1 MCPLIKMDDFDIQSL
16 SYSKNEYA
24 CRLITSITP
33 LIIEGFRSI
42 FDESYSLCNSNQEQD
57 KYLMTFQNLIARIP
71 KWNPSVIE
79 DEKKRIIEKSRM
91 SYLEDLLSCVH
102 IIQLK
107 AMTNIRVGNKQK
119 KIQIQIPKLGEFIHK
134 CYIHSSRK
142 IYKNVYLFEI
152 GIPAL
157 QIQKNNR
164 QLEIIV
170 QECILQ
176 VIRDSIPIEEILKTY
191 LDDTIEEHVEEEIKE
206 EEIKE
211 EDIKGGD
218 IKGGDING
226 GDIKGGDIREKE
238 ILEEDIN
245 RHGTSDNIQ
254 SSLKFN
260 DIDQMMDINNNEHIK
275 NVPKTID
282 NLEEISKIRNDQ
294 RKYQESIDADD
305 DFTPIKIM
313 DTMGDQNVNID
324 FEDIYSPPLKLHPD
338 FILDD
343 IEVLG

>member
-1 MCPLIKMDDFDIQSL
+1 MCSLIKMDDFDIQSL

-33 LIIEGFRSI
+33 LIIEGFKSI
-42 FDESYSLCNSNQEQD
+42 FDESYSLCNSNQESD

-91 SYLEDLLSCVH
+91 TYLEDLLSCVH

-211 EDIKGGD
+211 EEIKEEELKKDEIKEQKLEQEQEQDIK
-218 IKGGDING
+218 
-226 GDIKGGDIREKE
+226 EKE
-238 ILEEDIN
+238 YTPAFN
-245 RHGTSDNIQ
+245 N
-254 SSLKFN
+254 SSSIKFN
-260 DIDQMMDINNNEHIK
+260 DIDQVLDINNNEHIK

-282 NLEEISKIRNDQ
+282 NLEEISKIRNEQ
-294 RKYQESIDADD
+294 RKYEESLESDN
-305 DFTPIKIM
+305 DFSPIKIM
-313 DTMGDQNVNID
+313 DTIGDDHHSNID
-324 FEDIYSPPLKLHPD
+324 FEDISPPPPLSLHSD

>member
-1 MCPLIKMDDFDIQSL
+1 
-16 SYSKNEYA
+16 
-24 CRLITSITP
+24 
-33 LIIEGFRSI
+33 
-42 FDESYSLCNSNQEQD
+42 
-57 KYLMTFQNLIARIP
+57 MTFQNLIARIP

-79 DEKKRIIEKSRM
+79 DEKKRIIEKSRLT
-91 SYLEDLLSCVH
+91 YLEDLLSCVH

-134 CYIHSSRK
+134 CYIQSSRK

-164 QLEIIV
+164 QLEIII

-211 EDIKGGD
+211 EDKKEEEIKEED
-218 IKGGDING
+218 KKEEIQVNSINSNDINQ
-226 GDIKGGDIREKE
+226 
-238 ILEEDIN
+238 
-245 RHGTSDNIQ
+245 GTSADNTNNAY
-254 SSLKFN
+254 SSIKFN
-260 DIDQMMDINNNEHIK
+260 DMDKLLDINNNEHIK

-282 NLEEISKIRNDQ
+282 NLEEISKIRNQQ
-294 RKYQESIDADD
+294 RKLEEAADADN

-313 DTMGDQNVNID
+313 DAIDNQNVNID

>member
-79 DEKKRIIEKSRM
+79 DEKKRIVEKSRM

-211 EDIKGGD
+211 EEIKGG
-218 IKGGDING
+218 GQ
-226 GDIKGGDIREKE
+226 KE
-238 ILEEDIN
+238 DNKEEDREQEIKERKEDDLN
-245 RHGTSDNIQ
+245 RVNTSDNIQ

-260 DIDQMMDINNNEHIK
+260 DIDQLLDTNNNEHIK

-282 NLEEISKIRNDQ
+282 NLEEISKIRNEQ
-294 RKYQESIDADD
+294 RKLEESIESDD

-313 DTMGDQNVNID
+313 DAIDDQNVNID

>member
-1 MCPLIKMDDFDIQSL
+1 MCSLIKMDDFDIQSL

-33 LIIEGFRSI
+33 LIIEGFKSI
-42 FDESYSLCNSNQEQD
+42 FDESYSLCNSNQESD

-91 SYLEDLLSCVH
+91 TYLEDLLSCVH

-211 EDIKGGD
+211 EEIKKD
-218 IKGGDING
+218 EIKEQAQAQEQGLEV
-226 GDIKGGDIREKE
+226 KEKE
-238 ILEEDIN
+238 EPTALN
-245 RHGTSDNIQ
+245 N
-254 SSLKFN
+254 SSSIKFN
-260 DIDQMMDINNNEHIK
+260 DIDQVLDVHNKEHIK

-282 NLEEISKIRNDQ
+282 NLEEISKIRNEQ
-294 RKYQESIDADD
+294 RKYEESLETDD
-305 DFTPIKIM
+305 DFSPIKIM
-313 DTMGDQNVNID
+313 DTIGDDQHGNID
-324 FEDIYSPPLKLHPD
+324 FEDISPPRPLTLHSD

>member
-1 MCPLIKMDDFDIQSL
+1 
-16 SYSKNEYA
+16 
-24 CRLITSITP
+24 
-33 LIIEGFRSI
+33 
-42 FDESYSLCNSNQEQD
+42 
-57 KYLMTFQNLIARIP
+57 MTFQNLIARIP

-79 DEKKRIIEKSRM
+79 DEKTRIIEKSRM

-142 IYKNVYLFEI
+142 IYKNVYLFEV

-211 EDIKGGD
+211 PEIKESDIKEQEGG
-218 IKGGDING
+218 IK
-226 GDIKGGDIREKE
+226 
-238 ILEEDIN
+238 EEDIN
-245 RHGTSDNIQ
+245 RLNTSADNIQ

-260 DIDQMMDINNNEHIK
+260 DIDQMLDINNKEHVK

-282 NLEEISKIRNDQ
+282 NLEEISKIRNEQ
-294 RKYQESIDADD
+294 RKYQESLETDD
-305 DFTPIKIM
+305 EFTPIKIM
-313 DTMGDQNVNID
+313 DTMIDQNMNLD
-324 FEDIYSPPLKLHPD
+324 FEDISPTPPLTLHSD